1 MVVEQQSAAADAER
15 KAQLE
20 ALVSALQCQSNE
32 EQRLAAR
39 LWQVGLGFY
48 STTLAGEASC
58 KHPPSRLLK
67 VRMGFVAHHSCMR
80 PAHGGPFC
88 S

>member
-1 MVVEQQSAAADAER
+1 MVVVSCHGTRVCAQARRRKMVVEQQSAAADAER

-39 LWQVGLGFY
+39 LWQVGLRCY
-48 STTLAGEASC
+48 STTTSM
-58 KHPPSRLLK
+58 R
-67 VRMGFVAHHSCMR
+67 RVA
-80 PAHGGPFC
+80 
-88 S
+88 